1 MFSGDCIAARRP
13 PPLLT
18 ARNIAA
24 KNPNT
29 FSEGAMYDGNAGK
42 VKTLCSDA
50 SSISQYLQYQLSI
63 SLAST
68 FLILQIR
75 RVSPKLIYF
84 ESVDVVMC
92 VIDELQ
98 SFYDRRIVPHWHRD
112 PG

>member
-1 MFSGDCIAARRP
+1 
-13 PPLLT
+13 
-18 ARNIAA
+18 
-24 KNPNT
+24 
-29 FSEGAMYDGNAGK
+29 MYDGNAGK
-42 VKTLCSDA
+42 VKILCSDA

>member
-1 MFSGDCIAARRP
+1 
-13 PPLLT
+13 
-18 ARNIAA
+18 
-24 KNPNT
+24 
-29 FSEGAMYDGNAGK
+29 MYDGNAGK

-50 SSISQYLQYQLSI
+50 SSISYYLQYQLSI

-92 VIDELQ
+92 VIDELR